1 MNRPLKKRKKSEPI
15 REEDLREFS
24 LIRQFEKRLAKA
36 AKGRQPSRSESDPWR
51 ELHGSQYFSLLLFGL
66 FNPVVDSLRGLCQ
79 ATGLERVQEF
89 CARKIALGTLSE
101 AQAVFDPELL
111 AKVADELFENHPA
124 VLKDKRLGDIADRIK
139 LFDGS
144 LLQGLSRMTWA
155 LWLDDEHTAAKLH
168 LKYSLMKGSPE
179 GMLLTAGNGSERSAA
194 LKLLKPGELGVFDRG
209 YGSKYGFFEEV
220 ADKGCSF
227 VGRIRN
233 EPKFEV
239 EQERAL
245 RDEDREAGVISDR
258 IVLLGERKIQLRLV
272 SVEIDGK
279 RLVLATDR
287 FDLAADLIAL
297 IYRYR
302 WLIELFFKWIK
313 CILGCRHLFAES
325 PQGVTIQLYLTLIAA
340 MLLTRFLGKKPT
352 KRQMEILRFY
362 MVGFCSIEELAKQ
375 LNLEKIAE

>member
-1 MNRPLKKRKKSEPI
+1 MNRPRRKRKKSEPI

-24 LIRQFEKRLAKA
+24 LVGQFEKRLAKVS
-36 AKGRQPSRSESDPWR
+36 KGRQPSRSEIDPR
-51 ELHGSQYFSLLLFGL
+51 RQLHGQQYFSLLLFGL

-79 ATGLERVQEF
+79 ATELGRVQEF
-89 CARKIALGTLSE
+89 CGRKIALGSLSE
-101 AQAVFDPELL
+101 AQAVFDPQLL
-111 AKVADELFENHPA
+111 EKVVDELFENHPA
-124 VLKDKRLGDIADRIK
+124 VLKDKRLKDIAGQIK

-168 LKYSLMKGSPE
+168 LKYSLMKGAPE
-179 GMLLTAGNGSERSAA
+179 GMLITAGNGSERTAA

-220 ADKGCSF
+220 AAKGCSF

-239 EQERAL
+239 EQERPL
-245 RDEDREAGVISDR
+245 REEDREAGVVSDR
-258 IVLLGERKIQLRLV
+258 IALLGERKIRLRLV
-272 SVEIDGK
+272 TVEIDGK
-279 RLVLATDR
+279 HLMLATDR
-287 FDLAADLIAL
+287 LDLAADLIAL

-313 CILGCRHLFAES
+313 CILGCRHLLAES

-340 MLLTRFLGKKPT
+340 MLLTRFLGKRPT
-352 KRQMEILRFY
+352 KRQMEMLRFY
-362 MVGFCSIEELAKQ
+362 MVGYCSIEELVEK